1 MSSHDGEMIPNEL
14 GHFPPDWNSEQ
25 LSKLIGEIM
34 DSDSHEFKD
43 ECIKDY
49 SSNGLC
55 SCCGLAVY
63 TATTGGECN
72 EFRQYCPDDESC
84 QWSSIPLLDC

>member
-1 MSSHDGEMIPNEL
+1 MIPNNL
-14 GHFPPDWNSEQ
+14 GHSEELPPEWEPDEPSEER
-25 LSKLIGEIM
+25 II
-34 DSDSHEFKD
+34 
-43 ECIKDY
+43 DY

-55 SCCGLAVY
+55 PLCGLEIY

-72 EFRQYCPDDESC
+72 EFRQYCPDDDNC